1 MADDKRIPVWAGI
14 VEVRLPLHFFLHGGR
29 YKDLFFTV
37 RKVHTSPLCF
47 LFCFLL
53 YSMLLKSFLED
64 DVLINTEII

>member
-14 VEVRLPLHFFLHGGR
+14 VEVRLPLHFFLRGGR
-29 YKDLFFTV
+29 YKDLFLTL

-47 LFCFLL
+47 LFYFLL
-53 YSMLLKSFLED
+53 YSMLLISFFGD